1 MYELTNSKFE
11 RFMWKCIIV
20 CLISFVI
27 VIFTEQYSYG
37 ILFGN
42 NIELSNK
49 SSVPHDADI
58 HVVGNN
64 VYVVWSDNSTGNG
77 DIYFKRSMD
86 NGTIFAIAS
95 NIAKNNG
102 SSISPQIAAVGN
114 NVYVV
119 WSDNSTGNGD
129 IYFKRSMDNG
139 DNFDRRK
146 FVIKNNGSSISP
158 QIAAVGNNVYVVWS
172 DNSTGNGDIYFK
184 RSMDN
189 GDNFDRRK
197 FVSKNNGSSILPQI
211 AAVGNNLYV
220 VWSDN
225 STGNGE
231 IHFRGSTDNGTNF
244 KTKNLSNNPGSSSEP
259 RIVAYQN
266 NVFVVWSD
274 DSTGNGDI
282 YMKISTD
289 NANSFSTTKK
299 LSRNNGS
306 SISPQIAA
314 VGNNVYVVWSDN
326 STGNG
331 DIYFKR
337 SMDNGDNFRRIENL
351 SKDQTRSSA
360 PDINVLGKSNV
371 YIVWVDTNLNKKT
384 ILFRAS
390 GDNGTRFD
398 KVVSLTKDVL
408 FSSLL

>member
-86 NGTIFAIAS
+86 SGTIFAIAS

-158 QIAAVGNNVYVVWS
+158 QIAELE
-172 DNSTGNGDIYFK
+172 T
-184 RSMDN
+184 MC
-189 GDNFDRRK
+189 
-197 FVSKNNGSSILPQI
+197 
-211 AAVGNNLYV
+211 
-220 VWSDN
+220 
-225 STGNGE
+225 
-231 IHFRGSTDNGTNF
+231 
-244 KTKNLSNNPGSSSEP
+244 
-259 RIVAYQN
+259 
-266 NVFVVWSD
+266 
-274 DSTGNGDI
+274 
-282 YMKISTD
+282 M
-289 NANSFSTTKK
+289 
-299 LSRNNGS
+299 
-306 SISPQIAA
+306 
-314 VGNNVYVVWSDN
+314 
-326 STGNG
+326 
-331 DIYFKR
+331 
-337 SMDNGDNFRRIENL
+337 
-351 SKDQTRSSA
+351 
-360 PDINVLGKSNV
+360 
-371 YIVWVDTNLNKKT
+371 
-384 ILFRAS
+384 
-390 GDNGTRFD
+390 
-398 KVVSLTKDVL
+398 
-408 FSSLL
+408 

>member
-1 MYELTNSKFE
+1 LYELTNSKFE
-11 RFMWKCIIV
+11 RFMWKCIIL

-37 ILFGN
+37 LLFGN

-58 HVVGNN
+58 QVVGNN

-86 NGTIFAIAS
+86 NGTKFAIAS

-146 FVIKNNGSSISP
+146 FVSKNNGSSISP

-172 DNSTGNGDIYFK
+172 DNSTGNG
-184 RSMDN
+184 
-189 GDNFDRRK
+189 
-197 FVSKNNGSSILPQI
+197 
-211 AAVGNNLYV
+211 
-220 VWSDN
+220 
-225 STGNGE
+225 E
-231 IHFRGSTDNGTNF
+231 IRFRGSMDNGTNF
-244 KTKNLSNNPGSSSEP
+244 KTKNLSNNPGTSSEP
-259 RIVAYQN
+259 RIVTYQN

-274 DSTGNGDI
+274 NSTGNGDI

-306 SISPQIAA
+306 SISPRIAA

-371 YIVWVDTNLNKKT
+371 YIFWVDTNLNKKT

-408 FSSLL
+408 FSSSYDVVVNKNDLFLVWMGNRSIVEDRKVYFKRISEDFFDRNP

>member
-289 NANSFSTTKK
+289 NANSF
-299 LSRNNGS
+299 
-306 SISPQIAA
+306 
-314 VGNNVYVVWSDN
+314 
-326 STGNG
+326 
-331 DIYFKR
+331 
-337 SMDNGDNFRRIENL
+337 
-351 SKDQTRSSA
+351 
-360 PDINVLGKSNV
+360 
-371 YIVWVDTNLNKKT
+371 
-384 ILFRAS
+384 
-390 GDNGTRFD
+390 
-398 KVVSLTKDVL
+398 
-408 FSSLL
+408 